1 LNMINTK
8 KIQTHAFLWYK
19 DTHEYILTKLAKAG
33 ITHLNLSLESG
44 NKNNKTIITAAKKL
58 IPNVRYI
65 KVRPCGSDQ
74 LGFYCSAIKYNKTK
88 KDWILYCHDK
98 SKTKQK
104 WVDSILDPILQDKIN
119 DIIVDNNI
127 GIISSGHPDY
137 FKQLW
142 SEEDLVKLDHQTFFH
157 DKKCIVECRHTL
169 TWLRELQYI
178 LFRKHGLMD
187 KENLNFNF
195 TAGNMFLIRRDVLQV
210 AHSCIHSNFFPNN
223 YRADGDVSHALERF
237 YYYVSICMKYKNEFI

>member
-1 LNMINTK
+1 MINTK

-104 WVDSILDPILQDKIN
+104 WVDSILDPILQDFRQNTAIPN
-119 DIIVDNNI
+119 PLGLNYNNAKVNI
-127 GIISSGHPDY
+127 ASRI
-137 FKQLW
+137 
-142 SEEDLVKLDHQTFFH
+142 
-157 DKKCIVECRHTL
+157 
-169 TWLRELQYI
+169 
-178 LFRKHGLMD
+178 
-187 KENLNFNF
+187 
-195 TAGNMFLIRRDVLQV
+195 
-210 AHSCIHSNFFPNN
+210 
-223 YRADGDVSHALERF
+223 ER
-237 YYYVSICMKYKNEFI
+237 I